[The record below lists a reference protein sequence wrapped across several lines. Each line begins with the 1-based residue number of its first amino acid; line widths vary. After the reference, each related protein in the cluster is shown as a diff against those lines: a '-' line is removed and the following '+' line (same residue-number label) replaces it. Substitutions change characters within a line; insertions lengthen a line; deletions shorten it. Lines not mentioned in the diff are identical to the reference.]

1 MNILEPCP
9 NCLERQLGLLL
20 RENRAHAVAFQT
32 NGDVTLEHFMKA
44 VMLLSGD
51 RPRTLTLSV
60 PIFTGGMMRP
70 IARFMRLEWVA
81 KLRLMTTDPL
91 PIEILQQLAAKIGI
105 GTEALLERIELAAD
119 AKIPDELMTFSGT
132 DGTVVIQG
140 RIYDA
145 VTPRL
150 TLYAGIFGRTEGK
163 GVRSVMDA
171 WNAAFRARRYN
182 VNEELRMKNEEFA
195 TAQKSENLKVKSE
208 KLDAAVPSVSSEIA
222 SQQTEQ
228 TEKPKKKRITRKN
241 IKNNETKPMEA
252 VAGAPQSEEETQGS
266 E

>member
-1 MNILEPCP
+1 MNNIIEPC
-9 NCLERQLGLLL
+9 CAERQLGYLL

-51 RPRTLTLSV
+51 RSRTLTLSV
-60 PIFTGGMMRP
+60 PVLTGGMMRP
-70 IARFMRLEWVA
+70 VARFMRLEWVA

-91 PIEILQQLAAKIGI
+91 PVEILQQLAAKIGI
-105 GTEALLERIELAAD
+105 DTEALLQRIELAAD
-119 AKIPDELMTFSGT
+119 ASIPDELMAFSGT

-150 TLYAGIFGRTEGK
+150 SLYAGIFGKTEGL
-163 GVRSVMDA
+163 GVRTVMDA
-171 WNAAFRARRYN
+171 WGAHFRARRYE
-182 VNEELRMKNEEFA
+182 VA
-195 TAQKSENLKVKSE
+195 TE
-208 KLDAAVPSVSSEIA
+208 
-222 SQQTEQ
+222 SQPTKQ
-228 TEKPKKKRITRKN
+228 PKKKRTTRKN

-252 VAGAPQSEEETQGS
+252 VAGAPQSEEETQGA

>member
-1 MNILEPCP
+1 MNIIEPC
-9 NCLERQLGLLL
+9 CAERQLGYLL
-20 RENRAHAVAFQT
+20 REERAHAVAFQT

-91 PIEILQQLAAKIGI
+91 PIEVLQQLAAKIDI
-105 GTEALLERIELAAD
+105 DTEVLLQRIELAAD
-119 AKIPDELMTFSGT
+119 AKIPDELMAFSGT

-150 TLYAGIFGRTEGK
+150 SLYAGIFGKTAGA
-163 GVRSVMDA
+163 GVRTVMGA
-171 WNAAFRARRYN
+171 WEAYFRARKYQ
-182 VNEELRMKNEEFA
+182 VAMP
-195 TAQKSENLKVKSE
+195 T
-208 KLDAAVPSVSSEIA
+208 
-222 SQQTEQ
+222 QQTEQ
-228 TEKPKKKRITRKN
+228 EEKPKKKRTTRKN
-241 IKNNETKPMEA
+241 IKNNETKSMGA
-252 VAGAPQSEEETQGS
+252 VEGTPQSEEKNEGAA
-266 E
+266 

>member
-1 MNILEPCP
+1 MNNIIEPC
-9 NCLERQLGLLL
+9 CAERQLGYLL

-51 RPRTLTLSV
+51 RSRTLTLSV
-60 PIFTGGMMRP
+60 PVLTGGMMRP
-70 IARFMRLEWVA
+70 VARFMRLEWVA

-91 PIEILQQLAAKIGI
+91 PVEILQQLAAKIGI
-105 GTEALLERIELAAD
+105 DTEALLQRIELAAD
-119 AKIPDELMTFSGT
+119 ASIPDELMAFSGT

-171 WNAAFRARRYN
+171 WDAHFRARRY
-182 VNEELRMKNEEFA
+182 EA
-195 TAQKSENLKVKSE
+195 SPQ
-208 KLDAAVPSVSSEIA
+208 PSHKGKGD
-222 SQQTEQ
+222 EQ
-228 TEKPKKKRITRKN
+228 PKKKRTTRKN

-252 VAGAPQSEEETQGS
+252 VAGAPQSEEETQGA

>member
-1 MNILEPCP
+1 MSNIIEPC
-9 NCLERQLGLLL
+9 CAERQLGYLL
-20 RENRAHAVAFQT
+20 REERAHAVAFQT

-44 VMLLSGD
+44 VMLMSGD

-70 IARFMRLEWVA
+70 IAKYMRLEWVE
-81 KLRLMTTDPL
+81 KLRLMTTDQLPL
-91 PIEILQQLAAKIGI
+91 EIIQQLAAKIGI
-105 GTEALLERIELAAD
+105 SVDALLERIELAAD
-119 AKIPDELMTFSGT
+119 ASIPDELMAFSGT

-150 TLYAGIFGRTEGK
+150 SLYSGIFGRTEGA

-171 WNAAFRARRYN
+171 WGAHFKARRYQ
-182 VNEELRMKNEEFA
+182 VVM
-195 TAQKSENLKVKSE
+195 
-208 KLDAAVPSVSSEIA
+208 A

-228 TEKPKKKRITRKN
+228 SQPTEKPKKKRTTRKN

-252 VAGAPQSEEETQGS
+252 VAGAPQSEEETQGA

>member
-1 MNILEPCP
+1 MNMVNNIVEPC
-9 NCLERQLGLLL
+9 CCERQLGYLL
-20 RENRAHAVAFQT
+20 REERAHAVAFQT

-81 KLRLMTTDPL
+81 NLRLMTTDPL
-91 PIEILQQLAAKIGI
+91 PPEILQQFAAKIGI
-105 GTEALLERIELAAD
+105 DTDALLQRIELAAD
-119 AKIPDELMTFSGT
+119 ASIPDELMAFSGT

-150 TLYAGIFGRTEGK
+150 SLYAGIFGRTEGK

-171 WNAAFRARRYN
+171 WEAHFRARRYN
-182 VNEELRMKNEEFA
+182 A
-195 TAQKSENLKVKSE
+195 SEKLKVKSE
-208 KLDAAVPSVSSEIA
+208 KLDAAQKSEELRVK
-222 SQQTEQ
+222 SE
-228 TEKPKKKRITRKN
+228 ELKPKSRRTKK
-241 IKNNETKPMEA
+241 IKNNETKSMEA
-252 VAGAPQSEEETQGS
+252 VDRTPHSEKKTEGAA
-266 E
+266 

>member
-1 MNILEPCP
+1 MNNIVEPC
-9 NCLERQLGLLL
+9 CCERQLGYLL
-20 RENRAHAVAFQT
+20 REERAHAVAFQT
-32 NGDVTLEHFMKA
+32 NGDVTLEHYMKA

-70 IARFMRLEWVA
+70 IAKFMSLEWVA

-91 PIEILQQLAAKIGI
+91 PVEVLQRLAAKIGI
-105 GTEALLERIELAAD
+105 DVNALLERIELAAD
-119 AKIPDELMTFSGT
+119 ASIPDELMAFGGT

-150 TLYAGIFGRTEGK
+150 TLYSGIFGRTEGK

-171 WNAAFRARRYN
+171 WGAHFRARRYEASPQPASKRKEEPSKSRN
-182 VNEELRMKNEEFA
+182 NEI
-195 TAQKSENLKVKSE
+195 S
-208 KLDAAVPSVSSEIA
+208 
-222 SQQTEQ
+222 
-228 TEKPKKKRITRKN
+228 KKRKTKKTTKN
-241 IKNNETKPMEA
+241 GTKSMEA
-252 VAGAPQSEEETQGS
+252 VDGTPQSEKKTEGAA
-266 E
+266 